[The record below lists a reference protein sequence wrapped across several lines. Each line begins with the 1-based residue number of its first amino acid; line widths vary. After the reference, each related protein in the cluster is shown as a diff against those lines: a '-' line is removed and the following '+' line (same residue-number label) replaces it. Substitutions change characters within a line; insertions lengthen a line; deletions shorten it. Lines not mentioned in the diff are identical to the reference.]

1 MQWFGGYLGLAIM
14 GRMVLPIQRRTRIDS
29 LDVVRGIAV
38 CGIAFV
44 NIAPIVRFDSWAEN
58 AVSHFLNLFVQQRF
72 FPIFSLLFG
81 VGFGMMWSRARE
93 RSQRPR
99 LVLLRRILFLL
110 ALGIPH
116 AMVNSGEALLPYATV
131 ALVILL
137 PATWIPQRWLVPVT
151 AGLGALSL
159 VGLLAIGGGSIMI
172 VPSLLLLGFAYAVS
186 GEVEHCEDDFRVFVF
201 ACAVLL
207 PAVIGCLYWQLH
219 PSSPEMALQ
228 AESVAGTVLAAFYI
242 AVIMLLM
249 HTPARRIDG
258 RVCSV
263 GTHGLDELCVRHPGV
278 LHGEVVGERRAWF
291 DGWHSA
297 RLANI
302 DASGGGYADCA
313 VHRVSIVTAALQ
325 ARAAR
330 TIMALGDVG
339 AVGCHVADCG
349 ENFGGVRSKG
359 VTLRMKICLSPSSKN
374 AEFRA
379 WR

>member
-159 VGLLAIGGGSIMI
+159 VGLLAIGGGSVMI

-249 HTPARRIDG
+249 HTPARCVLTAVFAPLGRMALTNYVSATLVFYMVKWWGKDALGLADG
-258 RVCSV
+258 TLRDWQILMLVVAVMLIVQSV
-263 GTHGLDELCVRHPGV
+263 VSALWLRRFKQGPLEQLWRWATWGQWGV
-278 LHGEVVGERRAWF
+278 TSQTVAKI
-291 DGWHSA
+291 SA
-297 RLANI
+297 
-302 DASGGGYADCA
+302 ASGQ
-313 VHRVSIVTAALQ
+313 R
-325 ARAAR
+325 
-330 TIMALGDVG
+330 
-339 AVGCHVADCG
+339 
-349 ENFGGVRSKG
+349 E
-359 VTLRMKICLSPSSKN
+359 
-374 AEFRA
+374 
-379 WR
+379 

>member
-1 MQWFGGYLGLAIM
+1 MRWFGGYVGLAIM
-14 GRMVLPIQRRTRIDS
+14 GRMVLPIQQRRTRIDS

-151 AGLGALSL
+151 ASLGALSL
-159 VGLLAIGGGSIMI
+159 VGLLAIGGGSVMI

-249 HTPARRIDG
+249 HTPARRVLTAVFAPLG
-258 RVCSV
+258 RMALTNYVSATLMLV
-263 GTHGLDELCVRHPGV
+263 VAVMLIVQSIVSALWLRRFKQGPLEQLWRWATWGQWGV
-278 LHGEVVGERRAWF
+278 TSQTVAKI
-291 DGWHSA
+291 SA
-297 RLANI
+297 
-302 DASGGGYADCA
+302 ASG
-313 VHRVSIVTAALQ
+313 
-325 ARAAR
+325 
-330 TIMALGDVG
+330 
-339 AVGCHVADCG
+339 
-349 ENFGGVRSKG
+349 
-359 VTLRMKICLSPSSKN
+359 
-374 AEFRA
+374 
-379 WR
+379 